1 MDITTEKELAQAL
14 KGNID
19 TITVTGNLAKS
30 TIKIK
35 ATGNVA
41 WAIAIGAIGIAA
53 FATYAT
59 VGTGGTAAP
68 VSGLAA
74 IGGSGAAVGILG
86 TATTWSAISIAVAAG
101 GVGVLNKLRKYK
113 IVEKTGDRVVLK
125 RK

>member
-1 MDITTEKELAQAL
+1 MEITTEKELAQAL

-19 TITVTGNLAKS
+19 TITVTGNLAKA

-35 ATGNVA
+35 ATGSVA
-41 WAIAIGAIGIAA
+41 WAVAFGAIGIAA

-59 VGTGGTAAP
+59 VGTGGAATP
-68 VSGLAA
+68 VTGFAA